1 MCAGT
6 ELEDPRTYLPRHAHV
21 APATFH
27 GPLPR
32 APSTRRSCKVTLKRC
47 TDTRHAHR
55 VHRAP
60 AHGDPASASSWQ
72 PQPPDRRAR
81 PNQRRVRSRGC
92 ARRAAACKRSA
103 WGARAQTHA
112 AAGVAPV
119 SDAGQRSPRTHVPA
133 LAQAGWVTG
142 APTRRCA
149 HRAHGCDSVT
159 SQVHTSTVT
168 AQHTTLRSCRG
179 GGSETQFVRHN
190 LVQRNSCVL
199 TCVCVC
205 PQQLRRSNCRHDSSD
220 G

>member
-1 MCAGT
+1 M
-6 ELEDPRTYLPRHAHV
+6 
-21 APATFH
+21 
-27 GPLPR
+27 
-32 APSTRRSCKVTLKRC
+32 KRC

-112 AAGVAPV
+112 VAGVAPV

-149 HRAHGCDSVT
+149 HRAHGCPAAPASLPWAHTPHSPPDHT
-159 SQVHTSTVT
+159 DRGAITVHTGSLIIWALAPRVLVMGAARSLRCDSTRRVGCVGKHNVVT
-168 AQHTTLRSCRG
+168 TTA
-179 GGSETQFVRHN
+179 TAKV
-190 LVQRNSCVL
+190 
-199 TCVCVC
+199 
-205 PQQLRRSNCRHDSSD
+205 
-220 G
+220 